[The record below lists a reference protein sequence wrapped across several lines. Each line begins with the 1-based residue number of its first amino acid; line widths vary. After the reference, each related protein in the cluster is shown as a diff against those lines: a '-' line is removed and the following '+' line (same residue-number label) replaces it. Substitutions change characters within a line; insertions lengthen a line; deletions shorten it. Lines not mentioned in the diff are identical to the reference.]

1 MAWILAHYTKG
12 AGGLM
17 KRNDTVRILADRLPA
32 ALVTEL
38 GAGRHTVY
46 IGQVIATAGTRVQV
60 RLLNSSKTMWFDADV
75 LSTDLTLPL
84 EWLP

>member
-32 ALVTEL
+32 ALVEDL
-38 GAGRHTVY
+38 GYGRHAVY
-46 IGQVIATAGTRVQV
+46 TGQVIAVKGKRVQV
-60 RLLNSSKTMWFDADV
+60 MLHEPRRSMWFDADV
-75 LSTDLTLPL
+75 LTTNLTTCRGS
-84 EWLP
+84 

>member
-32 ALVTEL
+32 ALVTAL
-38 GAGRHTVY
+38 GGGRSAIYVGTVVAVH
-46 IGQVIATAGTRVQV
+46 GDRVLVQ
-60 RLLNSSKTMWFDADV
+60 LDSGALWFDSYE
-75 LSTDLTLPL
+75 LTTELTLPL
-84 EWLP
+84 GM